1 MNKTLLNTIVL
12 STLGLS
18 LAGCI
23 AIKPDEKFDKEM
35 QEQQAQIQK
44 IKQTKNYAVLNTPKV
59 SYEAFIGSPANKD
72 VFDTT
77 HINMGGMK
85 NGATLRAVIQMFQKK
100 GLNVI
105 AQNGVNLD
113 QSVLNY
119 SIKNA
124 SARRALDMVTYDLG
138 IGYHMVD
145 DGKGRPYA
153 VLTGLPS
160 FEYRLNIPNEVK
172 TLSQFVVNKT
182 KETEANL
189 GGAGG
194 NSSGGSSGSS
204 GGSSANG
211 SGNSDVNTLSSLAE
225 IKTAFWDDTESFL
238 NALVKELVL
247 PSGNRSEPR
256 ADNFQLVDG
265 PNGQM
270 YQPRVTSNATA
281 HNQTS
286 AVERKVGVVSI
297 NRSTGHIYVSAP
309 KHTLDRVQKYLKE
322 IDLLM
327 NSKIVIKG
335 RIIAQTE
342 TERQQKGLDVAAL
355 APYCTHSYRCIVSND
370 IYNNVSITEPGV
382 NTWFSA
388 GVDNMIGS
396 SMLGIQSLD
405 QTWQVFNA
413 YTEDNANIRTI
424 GNFEG
429 EAFHGEDITLS
440 DVQNRINQQLS
451 TNDSVTSDGV
461 TTGGGTS
468 SDLIPYKI
476 GSVITVLPMLD
487 MVSGTVKTKV
497 DVKLSVLGENKEI
510 TNVIGDDVQ
519 KGYYQNVD
527 TMEFKV
533 SPKLKPGELVIAAGR
548 TQTRLSNSIG
558 GTSGLK
564 DSYLG
569 ALFGNSERL
578 KEKVTYY
585 ILLQAKVVPAS
596 V

>member
-23 AIKPDEKFDKEM
+23 AIKPDEKFDQEM

-59 SYEAFIGSPANKD
+59 SYEAFIGTPANKD

-77 HINMGGMK
+77 HINMSGMK

-172 TLSQFVVNKT
+172 TLSQFFVNKT

-194 NSSGGSSGSS
+194 NSGGGSS
-204 GGSSANG
+204 GGSSGGSANG
-211 SGNSDVNTLSSLAE
+211 SGSSDVNTFSSLAE
-225 IKTAFWDDTESFL
+225 IKTSFWDDTESFL

-247 PSGNRSEPR
+247 PSSNRPDPR

-270 YQPRVTSNATA
+270 YQSRAASHSTP
-281 HNQTS
+281 HNQTG

-309 KHTLDRVQKYLKE
+309 KHTLDRVEKYLKE

-370 IYNNVSITEPGV
+370 IYNNVSISEPGV

-487 MVSGTVKTKV
+487 MESGMVKTRV